1 MMEIG
6 RLCLKIAG
14 RDANKTCVVVDVLDG
29 NYVLI
34 DGETR
39 RKKCNILHLE
49 PLDKVVKVKK
59 GASRDEVKKVFSD
72 LGLGFFEPKSK
83 KPEPRVKR
91 VKVKKVVESK
101 KVSKKDDKVKV
112 DKPVVSDVSESS
124 AN

>member
-1 MMEIG
+1 MEIG